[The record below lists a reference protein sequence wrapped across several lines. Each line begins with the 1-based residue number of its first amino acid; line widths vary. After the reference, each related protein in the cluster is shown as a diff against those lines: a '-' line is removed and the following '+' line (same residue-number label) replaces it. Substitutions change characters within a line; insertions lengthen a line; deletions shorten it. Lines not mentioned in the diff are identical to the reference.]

1 MTTASLGLR
10 PLPPRLRTPAILIG
24 SVALHALVLGFLGLR
39 AIQLE
44 PGLSSP
50 PVVLLEIE
58 PRPLLKG
65 ETAREPRYAAP
76 AEASTATS
84 ASRAE
89 PGAVA
94 LPRPEDEED
103 ERAAAEAAAPGR
115 PIPAPSPAE
124 QGIDDAWRVPSGVT
138 GRQLGRSLR
147 GSMIGCDAMQG
158 RLSAGEQAQCDE
170 RFAGAAGRA
179 APIEGSGDA
188 RRDARFAA
196 QGRREIEAYE
206 GRRRPLG
213 GGTGV
218 VPLGDCPGSNFGTG
232 CPGAHLDRGFR
243 QDNRD
248 MMDEVQG
255 RPPPRPGSE

>member
-1 MTTASLGLR
+1 MSMASPSLR
-10 PLPPRLRTPAILIG
+10 PLPPRLRTPGVLLA
-24 SVALHALVLGFLGLR
+24 SVALHAAVLGWLGLR
-39 AIQLE
+39 AIQLDE
-44 PGLSSP
+44 GDRRP
-50 PVVLLEIE
+50 PIVFLEIE
-58 PRPLLKG
+58 PRPLLSG
-65 ETAREPRYAAP
+65 EVEREPRYAAP
-76 AEASTATS
+76 TEAAPASPS
-84 ASRAE
+84 ASDA
-89 PGAVA
+89 AS
-94 LPRPEDEED
+94 LSPRRLEEED
-103 ERAAAEAAAPGR
+103 EARAAADRVVPGR
-115 PIPAPSPAE
+115 AVQAPSPAE
-124 QGIDDAWRVPSGVT
+124 QGIDDAWRVPTGVT

-170 RFAGAAGRA
+170 RFAEAAGRA

-196 QGRREIEAYE
+196 QGRREIQAYE
-206 GRRRPLG
+206 SRRAPAA

-248 MMDEVQG
+248 MMDEAQG
-255 RPPPRPGSE
+255 RPPPRVGSE